1 MPGGVFN
8 GHREAFVERYA
19 NRTPMGRMANPD
31 DLVGMMVYL
40 ASDASRY
47 CTGQQFI
54 VDGGLSA
61 W

>member
-1 MPGGVFN
+1 
-8 GHREAFVERYA
+8 
-19 NRTPMGRMANPD
+19 MAEPD

-47 CTGQQFI
+47 CTGQRFV